1 MLTKWKKFLTTE
13 RELRDILQGR
23 TTKKRYTWKDFLKI
37 EKNGYSIIIF
47 HPQLR
52 MIYVYARS

>member
-23 TTKKRYTWKDFLKI
+23 TTKKDVPGKI
-37 EKNGYSIIIF
+37 F
-47 HPQLR
+47 
-52 MIYVYARS
+52 